1 MEHDLEVIARR
12 SERGS
17 DHPPLF
23 VHGSCHAAWCWD
35 TSLGSSPS
43 EASTPTP

>member
-23 VHGSCHAAWCWD
+23 VHGSCHAA
-35 TSLGSSPS
+35 
-43 EASTPTP
+43 